1 MFNLRKLLTIGALVL
16 SLTGAVLAGPTSHFP
31 YREIENW
38 RNEGMTFVVR
48 DAQGHIMH
56 HAKGHLEKWKSEQYQ
71 VWVVRDKDGRFL
83 TYMHGQLERW
93 ADGSLRLVLRNK
105 SGLFVAVAVVRYV
118 NGKMILMPFEMIQQT
133 LDKAA

>member
-16 SLTGAVLAGPTSHFP
+16 SLTASTFAVPTAPFP

-38 RNEGMTFVVR
+38 RNEGMTFVIR
-48 DAQGHIMH
+48 DSQGHIMH

-71 VWVVRDKDGRFL
+71 VWVVRDKAGRFL
-83 TYMHGQLERW
+83 TYMHGSLERW

-105 SGLFVAVAVVRYV
+105 DGLFVAVAVVKYV
-118 NGKMILMPFEMIQQT
+118 NGIAVLMPFEMVQRT